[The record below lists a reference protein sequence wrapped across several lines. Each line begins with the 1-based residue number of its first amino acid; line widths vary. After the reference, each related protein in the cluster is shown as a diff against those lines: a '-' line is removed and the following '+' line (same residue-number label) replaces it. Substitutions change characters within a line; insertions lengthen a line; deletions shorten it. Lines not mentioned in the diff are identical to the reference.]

1 MTRLELITKVLADY
15 SGKPE
20 TELTA
25 WAENNLDPQ
34 LTKNLQCR
42 VPKEQ
47 AEELLAEYRANPSS
61 VIALFARQLGKQP
74 PQSRNDLN

>member
-1 MTRLELITKVLADY
+1 
-15 SGKPE
+15 
-20 TELTA
+20 
-25 WAENNLDPQ
+25 
-34 LTKNLQCR
+34 